1 MNACPKWEEELI
13 DHALGRPPGA
23 ALEAHLAACADCS
36 EALQTWR
43 QKAAQM
49 DAGVQQLTAA
59 EPPAYGPQRVL
70 TQIRQLSPG
79 KPFYGRVAVA
89 ALILTVSLIVVLYRP
104 ARPKKVPFPVMA
116 LSTWRSPTE
125 SLLHSPADP
134 LLKSVPRLGEKFL
147 ETKPAG
153 DKNAQ

>member
-1 MNACPKWEEELI
+1 MNACPKWKEELI
-13 DHALGRPPGA
+13 DYALGRPAGA
-23 ALEAHLAACADCS
+23 SLEAHLAACTGCS
-36 EALQTWR
+36 QALQAWR

-59 EPPAYGPQRVL
+59 EPAAYGPQRIL
-70 TQIRQLSPG
+70 TQIQQLSPS
-79 KPFYGRVAVA
+79 KSFYGRVALA
-89 ALILTVSLIVVLYRP
+89 ALILTISLVVLLYRP
-104 ARPKKVPFPVMA
+104 ARPKKVPFPVVA

-125 SLLHSPADP
+125 WLLHSSADP
-134 LLKSVPRLGEKFL
+134 LLRSVPHLGERFF